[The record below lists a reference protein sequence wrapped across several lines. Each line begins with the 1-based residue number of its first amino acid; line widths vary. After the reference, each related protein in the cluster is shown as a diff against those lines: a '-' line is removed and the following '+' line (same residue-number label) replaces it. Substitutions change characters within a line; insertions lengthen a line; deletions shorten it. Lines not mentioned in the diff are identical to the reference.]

1 MVFHGGQKR
10 RKKGGRVK
18 EGEEERKGG
27 IRSGGGHRDRKTERQ
42 GVVVSRDQGPN
53 IFIQRHAPVAHFLY
67 LDSTS

>member
-1 MVFHGGQKR
+1 ME
-10 RKKGGRVK
+10 

-27 IRSGGGHRDRKTERQ
+27 IRSGGQRDRKTERQ